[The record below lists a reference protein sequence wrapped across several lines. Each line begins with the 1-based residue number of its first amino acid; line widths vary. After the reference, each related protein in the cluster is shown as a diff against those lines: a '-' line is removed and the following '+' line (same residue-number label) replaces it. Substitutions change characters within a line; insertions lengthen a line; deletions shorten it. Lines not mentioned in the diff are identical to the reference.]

1 MTPLQTK
8 IETTL
13 RAIEARA
20 DDGIW
25 LSRFSREALLAR
37 AAEID
42 GDPRDLPL
50 RGQTFAVKD
59 NIDVLGLPTTAA
71 CPEFSFD
78 PTANA
83 TVVQRLVDAGAIVI
97 GKTNLDQFATGLN
110 GTRTPH
116 PIPRNSIHPDYIPG
130 GSSSGS
136 AVAVATGL
144 VDFALGTDTAGSGRI
159 PAAFNNL
166 IGLKPTKGRW
176 STTGLLPACRSL
188 DCITVLAPNL
198 AAANQVDSVV
208 RGFDPTDPYSR
219 RDLEPTRPIRDRVAI
234 LAEDQRE
241 FFGDAESAGLYA
253 KAIDRVGELGYETVE
268 FDYAPFLDA
277 ATLLYEGPWIA
288 ERLAAIQ
295 PFLAA
300 QPDAIHPVVHQLVE
314 GGARFSAVDTFRAQY
329 RLAELTRAT
338 ESLWNDCD
346 SMILPTAGTVYT
358 VAEML
363 ADPVRL
369 NSNLGRYTN
378 FVNLLDLCALAVPAG
393 FRPDGLPFGVTFI
406 GPAWTE
412 ARQIQIAAA
421 FLGENVQP
429 PTDGGIH
436 LAVVGAHLRG
446 QPLHHQLLDLGARFV
461 AATRT
466 APTYR
471 LHALPETEPEKPG
484 LVRVA
489 ANGAAIE
496 VEVYALTPAAFGH
509 FVAAVPPP
517 LTIGK
522 VTLESGESVNG
533 FLCEPVASEGAPDVS
548 SFGGW
553 RAYLRSQRGTAPSP
567 PA

>member
-1 MTPLQTK
+1 MIPLAEK
-8 IETTL
+8 IEATL
-13 RAIEARA
+13 RAIGARGE
-20 DDGIW
+20 DGVW

-37 AAEID
+37 AAEVAA
-42 GDPRDLPL
+42 DPRDLPL

-59 NIDVLGLPTTAA
+59 NVDVLGLPTTAA
-71 CPEFSFD
+71 CPEFSTE
-78 PTANA
+78 PAANA
-83 TVVQRLVDAGAIVI
+83 TVVQRLLDAGAIVI

-166 IGLKPTKGRW
+166 VGLKPTKGRW
-176 STTGLLPACRSL
+176 STTGLVPACRSL
-188 DCITVLAPNL
+188 DCITVLAPTL
-198 AAANQVDSVV
+198 AAATRVDHVA

-219 RDLEPTRPIRDRVAI
+219 PPAEPIRPVRNRVAV
-234 LAEDQRE
+234 LAAPQRE
-241 FFGDAESAGLYA
+241 FFGDTDSARLYA
-253 KAIDRVGELGYETVE
+253 AAIERTRSLGFEITE
-268 FDYAPFLDA
+268 FGYAPFLDA
-277 ATLLYEGPWIA
+277 AALLYDGPWIA

-295 PFLAA
+295 PFLDAHA
-300 QPDAIHPVVHQLVE
+300 DAIHPVVRQLVE
-314 GGARFSAVDTFRAQY
+314 GGTRFSAVDTFRAHY

-338 ESLWNDCD
+338 ETLWDDCD
-346 SMILPTAGTVYT
+346 SMLLPTAGTIYT
-358 VAEML
+358 VDQML
-363 ADPVRL
+363 ADPIRL

-412 ARQIQIAAA
+412 ARQTEIAAA
-421 FLGENVQP
+421 FLGENFEP
-429 PTDGGIH
+429 PPAGAIS

-446 QPLHHQLLDLGARFV
+446 EPLHHQLLDLGARFV

-466 APTYR
+466 TPNYR
-471 LHALPETEPEKPG
+471 LHALPGTSPEKPG

-489 ANGAAIE
+489 ENGTAIE
-496 VEVYALTPAAFGH
+496 VEVYSLTPAAFGT

-517 LTIGK
+517 LTIGT
-522 VTLESGESVNG
+522 VTLDSGESVNG
-533 FLCEPVASEGAPDVS
+533 FLCEPLALRDAPDVS
-548 SFGGW
+548 EHGGW
-553 RAYLRSQRGTAPSP
+553 RGYLASRNL
-567 PA
+567 